1 MARDY
6 EVLGSNPAT
15 AKLYSAEP
23 DNGGWHYCSRMLACC
38 VFHYS
43 TNFFVKQNS
52 FFFIQDKYCHL
63 TLGLHL
69 IQSNLKLESKMAAVN
84 VQIKHIRG

>member
-43 TNFFVKQNS
+43 TYFFVKQNNFS
-52 FFFIQDKYCHL
+52 GPIL
-63 TLGLHL
+63 NP
-69 IQSNLKLESKMAAVN
+69 SNN
-84 VQIKHIRG
+84 IREKVETEIERQNSPNFGGMCL